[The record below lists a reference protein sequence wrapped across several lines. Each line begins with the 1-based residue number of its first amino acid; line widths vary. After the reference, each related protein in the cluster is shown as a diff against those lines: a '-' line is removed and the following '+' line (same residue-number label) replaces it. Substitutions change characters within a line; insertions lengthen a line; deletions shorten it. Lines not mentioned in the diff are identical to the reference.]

1 MKTNLFKL
9 ALMMLLAAVIGIQG
23 VDAQSTINKPPK
35 PSGGTGSHGTGG
47 RGNGGRGNG
56 GRVTT
61 TRDPMDGV
69 TITSMKIGNVS
80 YNGDLITYYGNTLY
94 EDDMKYAKPQLT
106 YNCTRT
112 VSEVTLYTKIFRPS
126 GEMITNSYSPD
137 GYTTSDETD
146 FITGTGMTV
155 ALPGWGDD
163 DGGYYPRGTYR
174 WEIWYKGKKLASTYF
189 TVYKGGVTGSG
200 SGSGDG
206 SFEFYGTTRE
216 YTDNATA
223 LGDITSQIR
232 EWGDKGCRTGAITEN
247 ERGVAVYGENGY
259 VFTGAIPQGMKDAIK
274 DCNKNKNHIVDL
286 TVTDSG
292 YWCVVWSKNKYRGNM
307 PSKMSE
313 LMKQYERDGEEIY
326 SVSICE
332 NGNFSIVT
340 DKHFYASHETD
351 HANLKRALEKFGTI
365 RSCCVTNK
373 GIVICCDRGVYY
385 KEIPTNLETA
395 LKEQSFRIKV
405 VKYTDSGTYLITDG
419 DKRRAWYM

>member
-9 ALMMLLAAVIGIQG
+9 ALMMLIAAFIGVQG
-23 VDAQSTINKPPK
+23 VDAQGTISKPPK
-35 PSGGTGSHGTGG
+35 PRPVNPNGNGGN
-47 RGNGGRGNG
+47 RGNGGGKRNQGN
-56 GRVTT
+56 T
-61 TRDPMDGV
+61 DPMSGV
-69 TITSMKIGNVS
+69 TVTSMKIGNVS
-80 YNGDLITYYGNTLY
+80 YEGDLITYYGNTLY
-94 EDDMKYAKPQLT
+94 ENDMKYAKPQLT
-106 YNCTRT
+106 YNSTRT
-112 VSEVTLYTKIFRPS
+112 VSEVTLYSKIFRPS
-126 GEMITNSYSPD
+126 GEMITNSYSPA

-146 FITGTGMTV
+146 FISGTGRTV
-155 ALPGWGDD
+155 VLPGWGDD

-174 WEIWYKGKKLASTYF
+174 WEIWYKGKMIASTYF
-189 TVYKGGVTGSG
+189 TVYKGGTTTTTTGT
-200 SGSGDG
+200 GD
-206 SFEFYGTTRE
+206 FEFYGTTRE

-223 LGDITSQIR
+223 LSDITSQIR

-292 YWCVVWSKNKYRGNM
+292 YWCVVWSKNNYRGNM

-313 LMKQYERDGEEIY
+313 LMKQYNRDGEEIY

-340 DKHFYASHETD
+340 DKHYYASHETD

-419 DKRRAWYM
+419 EKKRAWYM